1 MFCAGESIILE
12 LVSQPES
19 KTKTLLKLAFPLIVA
34 NSFWNLQ
41 LTIDRVFLGQ
51 YSTESLGAALAVM
64 GVFWVPMALLQQTS
78 AYVTTFV
85 AQFHGAKE
93 DNKIVGALWQSLW
106 VSLFGGVLFLLLN
119 TVSEPF
125 FKWVGHSES
134 MQVLE
139 VEYFNSLAFSAL
151 PTALVA
157 ALSGFFTGL
166 GKPQTVIWINL
177 VGLVGN
183 AVFDA
188 LLIFGKWGFPAMGVS
203 GAGYAT
209 AIGTFFA
216 VIAGFWLM
224 AKEKQLGVKIFKNY
238 QIDFPLLKQFL
249 KFGLPSG
256 FQWAL
261 EGLAFTVFLI
271 LIGRNQTQGDAALT
285 ASSIAMTIFMLSV
298 LPTMGVAQA
307 VMTLVGQLVGANNS
321 GMAEAYVWR
330 GVKVSLVYMLL
341 VGSTFWIFPE
351 FYLSWFANKEN
362 PVLWNQVLVMAPL
375 ILKIVSI
382 FSISDSVYLNFSF
395 ALKGAGDTRFVSILA
410 LLVPWPIMVLPA
422 YWVREWPN
430 ATYMSWAFAV
440 AYAITI
446 TALIYLRFRSGKWKS
461 MSVIKY

>member
-1 MFCAGESIILE
+1 M
-12 LVSQPES
+12 SQPES

-93 DNKIVGALWQSLW
+93 DNKIVGALWQSIW

-119 TVSEPF
+119 TVSEPL

-166 GKPQTVIWINL
+166 GKPQSVIWINL

-271 LIGRNQTQGDAALT
+271 SIGRNQTQGDAALT

-307 VMTLVGQLVGANNS
+307 VMLLGARMAKCHLYVVGFCGR
-321 GMAEAYVWR
+321 VWHHYY
-330 GVKVSLVYMLL
+330 GIDL
-341 VGSTFWIFPE
+341 
-351 FYLSWFANKEN
+351 
-362 PVLWNQVLVMAPL
+362 
-375 ILKIVSI
+375 LKIPKRKMEIDVC
-382 FSISDSVYLNFSF
+382 N
-395 ALKGAGDTRFVSILA
+395 
-410 LLVPWPIMVLPA
+410 
-422 YWVREWPN
+422 
-430 ATYMSWAFAV
+430 
-440 AYAITI
+440 
-446 TALIYLRFRSGKWKS
+446 
-461 MSVIKY
+461 